1 MESPMHEYQWNIFW
15 AGLDPVRGSEQSG
28 KRPVIVISSES
39 INSSLPIVGVL
50 PMTSMSKGRKI
61 YSTEVYLS
69 RKDTGL
75 EKDSISM
82 SHQIRVVSKDRLGQ
96 KCGKIRSS
104 EIMEKIQQSI
114 RVFLDME

>member
-1 MESPMHEYQWNIFW
+1 MYEYQWNIFW

-50 PMTSMSKGRKI
+50 PMTSMKKGRKI
-61 YSTEVYLS
+61 YSTEVFLS
-69 RKDTGL
+69 REETGL

-96 KCGKIRSS
+96 KCGEIRSS
-104 EIMEKIQQSI
+104 EIMERIHQSV